1 MSVCVPPQ
9 VEVIVIVPVLGGFV
23 KFILPERLNRLLKHV
38 PGTAVKL

>member
-1 MSVCVPPQ
+1 LSICVPPQ
-9 VEVIVIVPVLGGFV
+9 EEVTVNVPELGGFV